1 MIEFDGYLT
10 GEAEKGFVRKTRKI
24 GIIGCGIVIP
34 LVLPMIFFFSNVLLK
49 DPAFLYAMLGALAFV
64 VIILLIPKG
73 KKEHISMLPKRIY
86 TDGEYIVCVADRYTD
101 SKFIRDVKKVIDH
114 GEYYELC
121 FPFGKV
127 SEKFICQ
134 KSLLAK
140 GTLQDFEALFEGKI
154 TKMKTAPNDE

>member
-1 MIEFDGYLT
+1 MIEFNGYLT
-10 GEAEKGFVRKTRKI
+10 GAAEKGFVRKTRKI
-24 GIIGCGIVIP
+24 GLIGCGIVIP
-34 LVLPMIFFFSNVLLK
+34 LSLPMIFFFSNVLLK
-49 DPAFLYAMLGALAFV
+49 DPAFAYAMLVALALV
-64 VIILLIPKG
+64 PIILLIPKG

-101 SKFIRDVKKVIDH
+101 SKLIRDVKKVIDH

-140 GTLQDFEALFEGKI
+140 GTIQAFEALFDGKI
-154 TKMKTAPNDE
+154 SRKKTAFNNK